1 MLPGNMLRI
10 LGQSEKKA
18 AAAAAPT
25 HTFREKVKNFYQEN
39 LELKMDNAYE
49 DSRLC

>member
-25 HTFREKVKNFYQEN
+25 HTFRAFA
-39 LELKMDNAYE
+39 LLTG
-49 DSRLC
+49 RLLQSDERL